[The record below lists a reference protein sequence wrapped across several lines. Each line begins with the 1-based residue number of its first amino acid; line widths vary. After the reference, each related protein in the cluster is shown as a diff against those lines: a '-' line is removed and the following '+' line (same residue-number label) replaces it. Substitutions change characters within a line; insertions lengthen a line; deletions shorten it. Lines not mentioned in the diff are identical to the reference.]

1 VYAIGQPEYQKGIQA
16 AKSSEPAVNFM
27 AVYRSSSRW
36 PVGWPSNIGPLSC
49 CTLVCC
55 LLLAPFLRGSSLQNG
70 ACGELFNP
78 QALRHLKTLCVDTSY
93 LEAGVAL
100 DVKTFVAKENQPG
113 QLLTR
118 LSWKITEDCAGA
130 DALIRVYFAP
140 SERHVALANDALP
153 GQRAPS
159 GQMAPLEENEQVTQV
174 VLLIY
179 DRASVRVLYRTEG
192 HGAGKN
198 RGALLKGPFSRL
210 VKDMKALDH

>member
-1 VYAIGQPEYQKGIQA
+1 
-16 AKSSEPAVNFM
+16 M

-36 PVGWPSNIGPLSC
+36 PVGWPSKIGLLSC
-49 CTLVCC
+49 CALLCS
-55 LLLAPFLRGSSLQNG
+55 LLLAHFLRGSSLQNG

-93 LEAGVAL
+93 LQAGEAF
-100 DVKTFVAKENQPG
+100 DVKRFLARENQPG
-113 QLLTR
+113 RLLKR

-130 DALIRVYFAP
+130 DALITVYFAP
-140 SERHVALANDALP
+140 SERHVALTNDALP

-159 GQMAPLEENEQVTQV
+159 GQTAPLEENEQVTQV

-179 DRASVRVLYRTEG
+179 DRASVRMLYRTEG
-192 HGAGKN
+192 QGQGKN

>member
-1 VYAIGQPEYQKGIQA
+1 
-16 AKSSEPAVNFM
+16 M
-27 AVYRSSSRW
+27 AVDRSSSRW
-36 PVGWPSNIGPLSC
+36 PVGWPSNIGLLSC
-49 CTLVCC
+49 CTLLCC
-55 LLLAPFLRGSSLQNG
+55 LLLVHFLRGSSLQNG

-78 QALRHLKTLCVDTSY
+78 QALRHLKTLCADTSY
-93 LEAGVAL
+93 LEADVAF
-100 DVKTFVAKENQPG
+100 DVKTFVARENQPG
-113 QLLTR
+113 RLLRR

-140 SERHVALANDALP
+140 SERHVAFTNDVLV

-159 GQMAPLEENEQVTQV
+159 GQTAPLEENEQVTQV

-179 DRASVRVLYRTEG
+179 DRASLRVLYRTEG
-192 HGAGKN
+192 QGQGRN

>member
-1 VYAIGQPEYQKGIQA
+1 
-16 AKSSEPAVNFM
+16 
-27 AVYRSSSRW
+27 
-36 PVGWPSNIGPLSC
+36 
-49 CTLVCC
+49 
-55 LLLAPFLRGSSLQNG
+55 
-70 ACGELFNP
+70 
-78 QALRHLKTLCVDTSY
+78 VDTSY

-192 HGAGKN
+192 HGARKN